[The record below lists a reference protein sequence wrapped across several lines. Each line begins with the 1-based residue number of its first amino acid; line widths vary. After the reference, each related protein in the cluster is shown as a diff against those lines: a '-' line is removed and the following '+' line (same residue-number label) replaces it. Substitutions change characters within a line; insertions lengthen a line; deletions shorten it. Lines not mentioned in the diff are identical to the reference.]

1 MSQEMNVCPNCNW
14 GRLEKLEGK
23 LRCPACGAEFNDE
36 TSEIIT
42 HLNEEQLEK
51 MRKYRVLLDRT
62 LREENISL
70 DKVRS
75 YCDNILKENP
85 DDLIA
90 NFYNDLCDSNRNT
103 AIQAIEN
110 ITERIDDLTEG
121 TVDLISD
128 VLIKSLKK
136 EYINYVNTFIQK
148 AYFGKNNQKC
158 AEYMRNYEA
167 EAQKIDEGI
176 FVPSIPRDV
185 FILYS
190 SKDANIAR
198 ELVEYLEVDN
208 KLRCFWSQRN
218 LQHGIGS
225 PENYEAYLKEAI
237 RNCKCFVYVSTPN
250 SRSIDCD
257 AFKKEKGWIEADRYA
272 RDRARIEYRPLPKD
286 TINKENNFDRALREF
301 FRNERC
307 YVTKDDVVQRV
318 LKHITAAEPEVEDES
333 KVKVIV
339 DSPKDAENDNSYD
352 ASLFQI
358 ERGKLTGVISYQLGQ
373 HVVIPK
379 EVKQIAPKAFANT
392 RIESVEISENVEAI
406 GESAFADCRQLKT
419 LTFASSCKL
428 TRIEAKA
435 FLNCTSLDNVVLPEK
450 VKSIGACSFKDC
462 KALSSFKCSDKL
474 ASIGDNAFENDAA
487 LKEISI
493 PDSVTNIGKEAF
505 SNTELRH
512 ISLPKNLREVSEGAF
527 ADCYW
532 LEEVVLPSG
541 ITTIKEQA
549 FANCS
554 SLTRINNLVNLHIQ
568 ERAFFNCEEL
578 VLSIPP
584 KSMKNIH
591 ELAFEGCP
599 NVSFERTSKKS
610 TMALILAGAVLA
622 LIGLAVVL
630 AGIDIRYSDGVIVA
644 LSALAG
650 VVYVVCLVDSI
661 IDRDRIRAV
670 ASTVLLIIAALEI
683 FWGGWLENLYVLA
696 LALFETTIA
705 VVVVHSYSDG
715 KKYIKGLSLTY
726 KLLFVVISLVAACAC
741 FCIFAQTWAK
751 LVGVAL
757 LMIAVFVVFRL
768 ATTMSLSRRRR

>member
-1 MSQEMNVCPNCNW
+1 MGVEMNVCPNCNW

-70 DKVRS
+70 DKVRG

-301 FRNERC
+301 FRYERC

-318 LKHITAAEPEVEDES
+318 LKHITAAEPEVESES
-333 KVKVIV
+333 KIKVIV
-339 DSPKDAENDNSYD
+339 DSPEDTENDNSYD

-358 ERGKLTGVISYQLGQ
+358 EKGKLRGVISYQLGQ

-379 EVKQIAPKAFANT
+379 EVKYIAPGVFANT
-392 RIESVEISENVEAI
+392 PIESVELPENLESI

-419 LTFASSCKL
+419 LTFAPSCKL
-428 TRIEAKA
+428 NRIEEKA
-435 FLNCTSLDNVVLPEK
+435 FLNCPLLDNVELPEK
-450 VKSIGACSFKDC
+450 VKFIGAAAFKDC
-462 KALSSFKCSDKL
+462 KALSSFRCSDKL
-474 ASIGDNAFENDAA
+474 SSIGDSAFEGDTA
-487 LKEISI
+487 LAKITL
-493 PDSVTNIGKEAF
+493 PDSVNNIGKLAF
-505 SNTELRH
+505 SSTGLCY
-512 ISLPKNLREVSEGAF
+512 ISLPKSLKEVSEQAF
-527 ADCYW
+527 ADCYS
-532 LEEVVLPSG
+532 LQQVALSSG
-541 ITTIKEQA
+541 ITAIKEQA

-554 SLTRINNLVNLHIQ
+554 SLNRISNLTNLHIESQ
-568 ERAFFNCEEL
+568 AFANCEEL
-578 VLSIPP
+578 SLKIP
-584 KSMKNIH
+584 KKAKNID
-591 ELAFEGCP
+591 ERAFEGCP
-599 NVSFERTSKKS
+599 DVIFERASKGS
-610 TMALILAGAVLA
+610 ALVLT
-622 LIGLAVVL
+622 LVGTVLLLTGLAVVL
-630 AGIDIRYSDGVIVA
+630 AGIDIRYSDGVIAA

-650 VVYVVCLVDSI
+650 VVYAVCLVDSI
-661 IDRDRIRAV
+661 IDRDWIRTA

-705 VVVVHSYSDG
+705 VIVVHSYSAG
-715 KKYIKGLSLTY
+715 RRPVKGLSLAY
-726 KLLFVVISLVAACAC
+726 KLLFVVVSLVAVYAC
-741 FCIFAQTWAK
+741 FCIFAQAFAK

-757 LMIAVFVVFRL
+757 LLMAVIVVFRL
-768 ATTMSLSRRRR
+768 SASLSSSRPRR